1 MDMGMIFELLR
12 PGVEHAE
19 EADFSAEVLGVGGD
33 SLEGLGAGVK
43 QQIVKQFLVLQCQG
57 CEFSRNGEDQV
68 NVGRGQKFPAA
79 GFDPALPGMC
89 LTLWAVSIAT

>member
-33 SLEGLGAGVK
+33 SLEGLCAGVK

-57 CEFSRNGEDQV
+57 GEFPRNGEDHV
-68 NVGRGQKFPAA
+68 NVGCGQKFPAS
-79 GFDPALPGMC
+79 GFEPALPGMG
-89 LTLWAVSIAT
+89 LTLGAVSIAA